1 MVKMS
6 LNELSLLLENQLN
19 ELGEKI
25 SKIEWHELSSK
36 NFAREL
42 NIAVQLIEKIQKTL
56 EAINADNVKYARM
69 NAPET
74 IELLDFI
81 EKELLFLKRNL
92 EMEEK
97 KSEIKIKE
105 INEFEEEKTAELQ
118 SELQHRIQDILLK
131 TRFYLERLNI
141 FIKKHELNVEQQKSI
156 GENLLELL
164 GKKEK
169 ELQELKEKY
178 EKIKKKSIL
187 GFSTEKTINETE
199 KEFIE
204 FLLELKKEKS
214 LLEKDF
220 DLFKKEITKMNETF
234 EDLKLKQKKLFELT
248 SEIKSK
254 ALVLISELKK
264 ERDYA
269 KKSLLEIETEA
280 IKLRNTYTT
289 ELLKLEEEK
298 IKAKREAE
306 LKFENTIKK
315 LRKQI
320 EDKEELIKALQEIIS
335 DLKKTKK

>member
-25 SKIEWHELSSK
+25 SKIEWQELSSK

-306 LKFENTIKK
+306 LRFENTIKK